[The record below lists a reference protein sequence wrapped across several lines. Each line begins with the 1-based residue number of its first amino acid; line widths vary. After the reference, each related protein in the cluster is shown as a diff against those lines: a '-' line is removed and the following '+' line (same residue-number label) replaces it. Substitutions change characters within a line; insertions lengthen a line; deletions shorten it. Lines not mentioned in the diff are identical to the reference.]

1 MVQVFSDVDVSQ
13 FPYRTRIKYDDVHL
27 CYYANAAKLF
37 LNALEHVPHSS
48 SRVTLFVSILTKII
62 TLTTQSIRLFVI
74 QGFTY
79 KSKVV
84 GPL

>member
-13 FPYRTRIKYDDVHL
+13 FPYRTRIKYDVHL
-27 CYYANAAKLF
+27 CYYANAAELF
-37 LNALEHVPHSS
+37 LNAVEHVPHSS

-84 GPL
+84 GLL